1 QLISEGDRKSGQ
13 VAWGRPGTWP
23 GEALLVELVDTGD
36 SSPPASG
43 RLGSSPR
50 EGTWSR
56 RLSKRGA
63 RKSFRRPPE
72 SRRDVR
78 HAIVEEECSIL
89 VPLGGHYGGDPHRT
103 QPCRCRSGVAGY

>member
-1 QLISEGDRKSGQ
+1 MKNDFDRKWDILMTVGVVAYVFSVLVALAFVGALIWGVVELVTHLVGGYNQTQLISEGDRKSGE

-50 EGTWSR
+50 EGTWCR
-56 RLSKRGA
+56 RLSKR
-63 RKSFRRPPE
+63 
-72 SRRDVR
+72 
-78 HAIVEEECSIL
+78 
-89 VPLGGHYGGDPHRT
+89 
-103 QPCRCRSGVAGY
+103 

>member
-56 RLSKRGA
+56 RLSKRSA
-63 RKSFRRPPE
+63 RKSIRRPPE
-72 SRRDVR
+72 SRRDLR
-78 HAIVEEECSIL
+78 HAIIQEEAATL
-89 VPLGGHYGGDPHRT
+89 MPLRGPSGGHR
-103 QPCRCRSGVAGY
+103 Q